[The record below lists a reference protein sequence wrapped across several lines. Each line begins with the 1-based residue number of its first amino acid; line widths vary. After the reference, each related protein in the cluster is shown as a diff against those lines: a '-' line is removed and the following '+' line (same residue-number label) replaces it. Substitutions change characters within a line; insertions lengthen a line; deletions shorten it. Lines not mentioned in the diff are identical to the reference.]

1 MRRLDNAKN
10 EYLNFKEMDKKL
22 QSITDNTV
30 YCQNCG
36 HSITMPN
43 ADRAICSWCKKWVY
57 RTKEIEFKYKTK
69 EAIIK
74 EKR

>member
-1 MRRLDNAKN
+1 MSRLDNAKR
-10 EYLNFKEMDKKL
+10 EHLNFKEMDKKL
-22 QSITDNTV
+22 NSLVNSTIK
-30 YCQNCG
+30 CKCG
-36 HSITMPN
+36 HSIAMPN

-74 EKR
+74 ENK

>member
-1 MRRLDNAKN
+1 MTRLDNVKQ
-10 EYLNFKEMDKKL
+10 EYLNFKEMGRKFDSLSNHTIKCK
-22 QSITDNTV
+22 
-30 YCQNCG
+30 CG
-36 HSITMPN
+36 HSVAISD